1 MSDKK
6 IIRICGSDEWFLVF
20 SAIDWSGVKPEEK
33 HQAVGD
39 LMDRIYDH
47 LYDAGYQPVM
57 AVTSCHNWNG
67 LPGRICGGILRPAA
81 DLTVAESK
89 QVNDIV
95 YGAIDWVQQWHKV
108 RSAK

>member
-6 IIRICGSDEWFLVF
+6 IIRICGSDEWFFVF
-20 SAIDWSGVKPEEK
+20 SSIDWSGVKPEEK

-57 AVTSCHNWNG
+57 AVTSCDHWNG
-67 LPGRICGGILRPAA
+67 LPGRICGGILRPAVE
-81 DLTVAESK
+81 LTVAESQ
-89 QVNDIV
+89 QVEQIV

-108 RSAK
+108 PTAK

>member
-1 MSDKK
+1 MREKK

-47 LYDAGYQPVM
+47 LYDAGYEPVM
-57 AVTSCHNWNG
+57 AVTSCHHWNG
-67 LPGRICGGILRPAA
+67 LPGRICGGILRPAVE
-81 DLTVAESK
+81 LTVAESQ

-108 RSAK
+108 PAAE

>member
-57 AVTSCHNWNG
+57 AVTSCHGWNG
-67 LPGRICGGILRPAA
+67 LPGRICGGIVRPAVE
-81 DLTVAESK
+81 LTVAEAR
-89 QVNDIV
+89 QIEQIV
-95 YGAIDWVQQWHKV
+95 YEAINWIQQWHKLP
-108 RSAK
+108 SAK

>member
-57 AVTSCHNWNG
+57 AVTSCHHWNG
-67 LPGRICGGILRPAA
+67 LPGRICGGILRHAA
-81 DLTVAESK
+81 HLTAGEWD
-89 QVNDIV
+89 QVHGIV
-95 YGAIDWVQQWHKV
+95 QNSIEWMQQQY
-108 RSAK
+108 RIYDAK

>member
-1 MSDKK
+1 MDKK

-57 AVTSCHNWNG
+57 AVTSCHGWNG
-67 LPGRICGGILRPAA
+67 LPGRICGGILKPAVE
-81 DLTVAESK
+81 LTVAEFK
-89 QVNDIV
+89 QVEDIV
-95 YGAIDWVQQWHKV
+95 DESIIRVLWDWTPA
-108 RSAK
+108 AK